1 MAWKTNLSTTA
12 SREIGDP
19 YENLANAIIMSASMD
34 YVRLLKA
41 YKIAGK
47 MNRSNIVKNIRADEM
62 FFHSRWFGIL
72 TSMDADFLLEAMK
85 KEVLGD
91 DYKTIFESGE
101 CAESKGAVFKNRD

>member
-19 YENLANAIIMSASMD
+19 YENLANAIIMSAATD
-34 YVRLLKA
+34 YVKLLKA
-41 YKIAGK
+41 YKRAGRES
-47 MNRSNIVKNIRADEM
+47 RSNIAKNIYADEM
-62 FFHSRWFGIL
+62 FFRSRWFGIL

-91 DYKTIFESGE
+91 EYEE
-101 CAESKGAVFKNRD
+101 VFRASNGI

>member
-19 YENLANAIIMSASMD
+19 YENLANAIIMSAAID
-34 YVRLLKA
+34 YVGLLKA
-41 YKIAGK
+41 YKMAGNDRRGDIA
-47 MNRSNIVKNIRADEM
+47 RTLHADEM

-91 DYKTIFESGE
+91 EYEEVFRSGN
-101 CAESKGAVFKNRD
+101 GI

>member
-1 MAWKTNLSTTA
+1 MAWKTNLSTNT

-19 YENLANAIIMSASMD
+19 YENLANAIIMSAAMD
-34 YVRLLKA
+34 YVGLLEA
-41 YKIAGK
+41 YKRAGSDRRFDIA
-47 MNRSNIVKNIRADEM
+47 KNIRADEM

-91 DYKTIFESGE
+91 EYEEVFRSGN
-101 CAESKGAVFKNRD
+101 GI